1 MSGYLS
7 EERHQIILET
17 LEARG
22 SITVNEMVERFGVS
36 EMTIRRDLDALE
48 RKGLLRRVHGGAVL
62 DRGRSYEPPFV
73 ARAIE
78 NLAAKQQIAKAA
90 VAMIENGDSI
100 ILDVGTTTL
109 EIARQLMDKQNLT
122 VITPCL
128 QIASLLAENS
138 NIRLIVTGGIVRPIE
153 LSMVG
158 HLAER
163 ALRDFYVDKLFLGA
177 AGVDLDAGLTEYN
190 LEDTLVKQ
198 VMIKNAKRVI
208 LVADASKFGRIAFTA
223 IAPLSIVNTLITDEN
238 LDLEWISR
246 LRKLEIEV
254 IVAKQKAEEYSREE
268 VVIS

>member
-22 SITVNEMVERFGVS
+22 SIMVNEMVERFGVS

-73 ARAIE
+73 ARAVE
-78 NLAAKQQIAKAA
+78 NLSAKQQIARAA
-90 VAMIENGDSI
+90 AALIENGDSI
-100 ILDVGTTTL
+100 ILDVGTTTY
-109 EIARQLMDKQNLT
+109 EIARQLVDKQNLT

-128 QIASLLAENS
+128 QIATLLAENP
-138 NIRLIVTGGIVRPIE
+138 NIRLILTGGIVRPTE

-177 AGVDLDAGLTEYN
+177 AGVDFEAGLTEYN

-208 LVADASKFGRIAFTA
+208 LVADASKFGRVAFTA
-223 IAPLSIVNTLITDEN
+223 IAPIIVINTLITDEG
-238 LDLEWISR
+238 LDGEWIAR
-246 LRKLEIEV
+246 LRKMQIEV
-254 IVAKQKAEEYSREE
+254 IISAQKTQEFQ
-268 VVIS
+268 

>member
-22 SITVNEMVERFGVS
+22 SVTVNEMVERFGVS

-48 RKGLLRRVHGGAVL
+48 RRGLLRRVHGGAVL

-73 ARAIE
+73 ARSVE
-78 NLAAKQQIAKAA
+78 NLAAKQQIARAA
-90 VAMIENGDSI
+90 VALIENGDSI

-109 EIARQLMDKQNLT
+109 EIARQLVDKQNLT

-128 QIASLLAENS
+128 QIATLLAENP
-138 NIRLIVTGGIVRPIE
+138 NIRLILTGGIVRPTE

-177 AGVDLDAGLTEYN
+177 AGVDLEAGLTEYN

-208 LVADASKFGRIAFTA
+208 LVADSSKFGRIAFTA
-223 IAPLSIVNTLITDEN
+223 IAPINVINTLITDHS
-238 LDLEWISR
+238 LDPDWVKRLE
-246 LRKLEIEV
+246 KLDIEV
-254 IVAKQKAEEYSREE
+254 ILCGATPNE
-268 VVIS
+268 